1 MENFEKLNQI
11 KNKIEKCTFDRK
23 DSKCQIFCSSPKKVE
38 HENVMS
44 TEKKAYFCSTHREE
58 HEPVIL
64 IYEYPDA
71 TKTQKSSGQVLSSFS
86 ASSQSA
92 FVLLDLSKKM
102 SNKDA
107 EC

>member
-1 MENFEKLNQI
+1 MDNFEKLNQI

-86 ASSQSA
+86 ALANQPLYS
-92 FVLLDLSKKM
+92 
-102 SNKDA
+102 
-107 EC
+107 

>member
-1 MENFEKLNQI
+1 MDNFEKLDQI

-44 TEKKAYFCSTHREE
+44 TEKKAYFCSTHRE

-92 FVLLDLSKKM
+92 FVLLDLSKKK